1 MELKRCNLEKKNQ
14 LVFFLLLRSFT
25 SKCTWLLLG
34 RHEEYDA
41 VCLTK
46 SNKFPVTFSLPSTFV
61 HVQNFFFY
69 CGSNQFVRP
78 FHSFSLSSYI
88 TRPIN
93 LRYRRITSTIENYS
107 FFLFSLSL
115 FLFRPTIECVC
126 VTRKQSLTIASLHHS
141 GAYKGLLFHYL
152 HSPEKLID
160 DDVKSD
166 ISNSIKS
173 EARMSSRDSRKQMK
187 NGNTRLSY

>member
-1 MELKRCNLEKKNQ
+1 MYKI
-14 LVFFLLLRSFT
+14 
-25 SKCTWLLLG
+25 
-34 RHEEYDA
+34 
-41 VCLTK
+41 
-46 SNKFPVTFSLPSTFV
+46 
-61 HVQNFFFY
+61 FFFIADRIN
-69 CGSNQFVRP
+69 SFVP
-78 FHSFSLSSYI
+78 FIRSLCLHTLLDRSTCDIEGLHQPSRITHSSSFLSLSSCFD
-88 TRPIN
+88 
-93 LRYRRITSTIENYS
+93 L
-107 FFLFSLSL
+107 LSSV
-115 FLFRPTIECVC
+115 CVC